1 MFCFVYTFMFTVE
14 HQVALNDPSGFQAAV
29 VYKTRKLV
37 QALFQTALDQ
47 ELGAIVT
54 GRLIGAQVE
63 VKADVIGD
71 TVFVQVLV
79 ELPVTLEHSPG
90 LLVREAEGLDIT
102 WGQLIV
108 NEYMS
113 SRLISG
119 YYSILN

>member
-1 MFCFVYTFMFTVE
+1 MFTVE